1 MASTPLGT
9 KGGYL
14 VDTQALTMD
23 KRFKALKAI
32 ADRHG
37 FVLYSQKRHLK
48 WRHPCGA
55 KVTTGMT
62 VSDHRAHRNIDNQ
75 FRKTLELHQEAA

>member
-1 MASTPLGT
+1 
-9 KGGYL
+9 
-14 VDTQALTMD
+14 MD

-32 ADRHG
+32 ADSHG

-48 WRHPCGA
+48 WCHPCGA

-62 VSDHRAHRNIDNQ
+62 ISDRRAHRNIDNQ
-75 FRKTLELHQEAA
+75 FRRTLATYQEQKNGSNKTRDRQDHQQEAA